1 MTNGPNLSLEPVDTI
16 ELSSVLQSRLKRYIL
31 QNKLRPG
38 DKLPSED
45 ALATQLGVSR
55 TAVREALRSL
65 EALGLI
71 EARQGVGRVVRP
83 FNFDAILNNLSYGLA
98 FHNYD
103 ILQFLEIRKALD
115 IYFIAAALQNM
126 TAEDDAILSDIV
138 ARMAERSS
146 AGLDAAQED
155 YEFHAHLFHLAKNP
169 LASQLFEITW
179 TVRQNAY
186 NQPDLADI
194 LLNIVP
200 DHQAILAAIKARD
213 LPKAQSLL
221 LAAHATNDRVFRQ
234 QIEQDA
240 LIQTTAEGG
249 DAIG

>member
-1 MTNGPNLSLEPVDTI
+1 
-16 ELSSVLQSRLKRYIL
+16 
-31 QNKLRPG
+31 
-38 DKLPSED
+38 LPSED
-45 ALATQLGVSR
+45 ALTTQLGVSR

-71 EARQGVGRVVRP
+71 EARRGVGRVVRP

-115 IYFIAAALQNM
+115 AHFIAAALQNV
-126 TAEDDAILSDIV
+126 TAEDDVILSDIV
-138 ARMAERSS
+138 ARMVEKSA
-146 AGLDAAQED
+146 AGLDVAQED

-179 TVRQNAY
+179 TVRMNAY

-194 LLNIVP
+194 LPDAVP

-213 LPKAQSLL
+213 LPKVQTAL
-221 LAAHATNDRVFRQ
+221 LAAHATNERVFRR

-240 LIQTTAEGG
+240 LIPATKKGG